1 MGEFKYYF
9 VCIARPAQRDKV
21 RITMIFISLNYFL
34 LDIWQVA
41 QVTQLFGFGMS
52 TQKHLIL
59 LVKVNLKGNVVFF
72 IRMLIQITV
81 RL

>member
-9 VCIARPAQRDKV
+9 VCIARLVQCDKG

>member
-9 VCIARPAQRDKV
+9 VCIARLVQCDKV